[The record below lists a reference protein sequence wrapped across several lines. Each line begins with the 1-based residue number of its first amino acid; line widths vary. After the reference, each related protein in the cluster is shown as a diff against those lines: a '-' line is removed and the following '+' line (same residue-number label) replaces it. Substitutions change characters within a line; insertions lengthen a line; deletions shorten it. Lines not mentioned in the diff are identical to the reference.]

1 MKHVSGNDGLKRGQI
16 RTQPIF
22 NFCRQNGFDI
32 TDIDNDRENE
42 ININMKSIF
51 SKAVSSFIPSWQRVC
66 RRNTCFTK
74 SLTIQ
79 ALNRCSGEK

>member
-42 ININMKSIF
+42 IDINMKSIF
-51 SKAVSSFIPSWQRVC
+51 SKGRKLFYSIRAAGMPAEY
-66 RRNTCFTK
+66 
-74 SLTIQ
+74 L
-79 ALNRCSGEK
+79 LH